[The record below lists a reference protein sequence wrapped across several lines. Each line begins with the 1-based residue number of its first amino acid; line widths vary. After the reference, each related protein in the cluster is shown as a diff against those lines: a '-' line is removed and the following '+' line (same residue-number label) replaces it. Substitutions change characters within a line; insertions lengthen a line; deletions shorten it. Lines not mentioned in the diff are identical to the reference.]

1 MTSPASPELPAVPGQ
16 GGNDEHRE
24 GYREQHPIDE
34 PYLISDYLVRDLR
47 SLMLRLAANE
57 GWFRNHW
64 LGVPIWQLPDDLIG
78 LQQAVAAVRPGL
90 IVETGTKFGGSALF
104 FASLLALLGLEQS
117 RVITIDITPT
127 PEAEAVRRD
136 QPLARYVSQWL
147 VGSSLDPAVLAAVE
161 AAVEASPGPVL
172 VFLDD
177 WHGGEHVLA
186 ELRAYHRF
194 VDTAG
199 LLIVAD
205 TSFAD
210 LAGTPVAPFRS
221 LLTSN
226 PRQALESF
234 LQETD
239 AFERTDAYLSASGLS
254 NFADGYLR
262 RRCSAS
268 R

>member
-1 MTSPASPELPAVPGQ
+1 MTSPASPETPPVTGQ
-16 GGNDEHRE
+16 GGIDGPRPEHP
-24 GYREQHPIDE
+24 EQHPIDE

-104 FASLLALLGLEQS
+104 FASLLSLLGLEQS

-136 QPLARYVSQWL
+136 QPLARHVSQWL
-147 VGSSLDPAVLAAVE
+147 VGSSLDPAVLAAVA
-161 AAVEASPGPVL
+161 AAVAASPGPVL

-194 VDTAG
+194 VDADG

-262 RRCSAS
+262 RRSSAS